1 MRESPGCDSAMSRKF
16 SQQCNRERTG
26 ETWDNALLY
35 AFKLE
40 VRAAALLLSLRA
52 HVRFCAQTRP
62 RTAEAH
68 IANNLC
74 TRTAKH
80 YTHAYEC
87 TGGLLTRIFA

>member
-1 MRESPGCDSAMSRKF
+1 MSRKF

-52 HVRFCAQTRP
+52 HVHLCAQTCPRAAEAHLANAKHLCP
-62 RTAEAH
+62 RTAK
-68 IANNLC
+68 L
-74 TRTAKH
+74 

-87 TGGLLTRIFA
+87 TGGLLARIFVE